1 MPIYEYTC
9 SRCAHPFET
18 LVFKTDE
25 KVSCPECG
33 SERVAKRF
41 SVFGVG
47 ASVSASP
54 CGESACDVPASG
66 GCPPTGCSM
75 PNCGAFN

>member
-9 SRCAHPFET
+9 SGCGHPFET
-18 LVFKTDE
+18 LVLNQRE
-25 KVSCPECG
+25 VVACPKCG

-47 ASVSASP
+47 AGASSGAGA
-54 CGESACDVPASG
+54 GEMSDSG
-66 GCPPTGCSM
+66 GCPPTGCAR
-75 PNCGAFN
+75 PDCGAFN